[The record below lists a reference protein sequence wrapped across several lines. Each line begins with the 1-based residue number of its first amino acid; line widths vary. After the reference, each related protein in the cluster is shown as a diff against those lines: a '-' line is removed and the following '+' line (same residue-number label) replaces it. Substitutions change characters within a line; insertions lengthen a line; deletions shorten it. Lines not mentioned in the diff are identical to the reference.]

1 MGVDHSGLFDGIDV
15 KADGGY
21 IATGPGYQW
30 VNDEDIATLTEAQ
43 CELLTR
49 PAKLPLSQEGVSAAD
64 IAGICHGNWHEPVLR
79 LVGKLV
85 AKGIDDQTILAL
97 TDRFTIPD
105 YTVAQTRS
113 DVAEMIRGAREKG
126 WAPEVPETRQ
136 TPFLS
141 SLDVFLADPPDWRVE
156 GLLPERGVGILVGG
170 EGSGK
175 TFVAIDLCMAIA
187 NGTAFASNHPTTRG
201 RVLYA
206 AAEDRDIETP
216 VAPMT
221 AQVLAHS
228 APVLVSILRAGN
240 AMLDG
245 VLDLLPMASVAHIG
259 MYRDH
264 ETLEAIEYSF
274 NGPPDIAE
282 RLNLVVD
289 PMLAT
294 ANSGIAA
301 ISRLKEKGVRDLR
314 MMSILAA
321 PEGLTAFAA
330 AHPDVPV
337 FVGEVDERL
346 NEKGYIVPGLGD
358 AGDRSYC
365 T

>member
-1 MGVDHSGLFDGIDV
+1 M
-15 KADGGY
+15 
-21 IATGPGYQW
+21 T
-30 VNDEDIATLTEAQ
+30 
-43 CELLTR
+43 
-49 PAKLPLSQEGVSAAD
+49 AKLTVIEHPLVRHKISLLRDQQTKSIVFRAVVRE
-64 IAGICHGNWHEPVLR
+64 IAQLMTYEATR
-79 LVGKLV
+79 
-85 AKGIDDQTILAL
+85 DLAL
-97 TDRFTIPD
+97 
-105 YTVAQTRS
+105 V
-113 DVAEMIRGAREKG
+113 
-126 WAPEVPETRQ
+126 
-136 TPFLS
+136 
-141 SLDVFLADPPDWRVE
+141 
-156 GLLPERGVGILVGG
+156 
-170 EGSGK
+170 
-175 TFVAIDLCMAIA
+175 
-187 NGTAFASNHPTTRG
+187 
-201 RVLYA
+201 
-206 AAEDRDIETP
+206 DRDIQTP

-221 AQVLAHS
+221 AQVLAHP

-274 NGPPDIAE
+274 NGPSDIAE

-358 AGDRSYC
+358 AGDRSYG

>member
-1 MGVDHSGLFDGIDV
+1 VDHSGLFDGIDV

-156 GLLPERGVGILVGG
+156 GLLP
-170 EGSGK
+170 
-175 TFVAIDLCMAIA
+175 
-187 NGTAFASNHPTTRG
+187 
-201 RVLYA
+201 
-206 AAEDRDIETP
+206 
-216 VAPMT
+216 
-221 AQVLAHS
+221 
-228 APVLVSILRAGN
+228 
-240 AMLDG
+240 
-245 VLDLLPMASVAHIG
+245 MASVAHIG

-321 PEGLTAFAA
+321 PEGLTAFAV

>member
-1 MGVDHSGLFDGIDV
+1 M
-15 KADGGY
+15 
-21 IATGPGYQW
+21 T
-30 VNDEDIATLTEAQ
+30 
-43 CELLTR
+43 
-49 PAKLPLSQEGVSAAD
+49 AKLTVIEHPLVRHKISL
-64 IAGICHGNWHEPVLR
+64 LR
-79 LVGKLV
+79 
-85 AKGIDDQTILAL
+85 DQQTKSIVFRAVVRETAQLMTYEATRDLAL
-97 TDRFTIPD
+97 VD
-105 YTVAQTRS
+105 Q
-113 DVAEMIRGAREKG
+113 
-126 WAPEVPETRQ
+126 
-136 TPFLS
+136 
-141 SLDVFLADPPDWRVE
+141 
-156 GLLPERGVGILVGG
+156 
-170 EGSGK
+170 
-175 TFVAIDLCMAIA
+175 
-187 NGTAFASNHPTTRG
+187 
-201 RVLYA
+201 
-206 AAEDRDIETP
+206 DIETP

-221 AQVLAHS
+221 AQVLAHP

-264 ETLEAIEYSF
+264 ETLEATEYSF

-294 ANSGIAA
+294 ANSAIAV
-301 ISRLKEKGVRDLR
+301 ISRLKEKGVCDLR

-321 PEGLTAFAA
+321 PEGLAAFAA

-358 AGDRSYC
+358 AGDRSYG

>member
-1 MGVDHSGLFDGIDV
+1 MTEGQRWFQPGHDKTSVSQFMRHRAKSVGISFRSQESL
-15 KADGGY
+15 AM
-21 IATGPGYQW
+21 T
-30 VNDEDIATLTEAQ
+30 
-43 CELLTR
+43 
-49 PAKLPLSQEGVSAAD
+49 AKLTVIEHPLVRHKISLLRDQQTKSIVFRAVVREISQLMTYEATRD
-64 IAGICHGNWHEPVLR
+64 
-79 LVGKLV
+79 
-85 AKGIDDQTILAL
+85 LAL
-97 TDRFTIPD
+97 
-105 YTVAQTRS
+105 V
-113 DVAEMIRGAREKG
+113 
-126 WAPEVPETRQ
+126 
-136 TPFLS
+136 
-141 SLDVFLADPPDWRVE
+141 
-156 GLLPERGVGILVGG
+156 
-170 EGSGK
+170 
-175 TFVAIDLCMAIA
+175 
-187 NGTAFASNHPTTRG
+187 
-201 RVLYA
+201 
-206 AAEDRDIETP
+206 DRDIETP

-221 AQVLAHS
+221 AQVLAHP